1 MKRSHI
7 ILQDFAAEEKFKSR
21 QAVIPER
28 HIPKN
33 REEQARLLKRLY
45 GSAINAA
52 ISNRGLSLVEDEYK
66 ASGTYL
72 EMTIDKAIP
81 MDSLDSKRGARL
93 MNLKT
98 CANERFLTATL
109 FLQDEKREWLN
120 RKIDQYSNPELDSDK
135 TGKPANAMLIN
146 QIEDIA
152 ASSISDL
159 FTQQEDRTVF
169 NNMPNTAAETYEVW
183 IRKNDD
189 DFNVEGIRSK
199 LNAINIEYC
208 QQCLVF
214 TEVVVMLVKTTKE
227 NLKKLIFVLDNLSE
241 LRIFKSASTLLS
253 VNYNKERDWVELIGR
268 SIEKTDS
275 PTSRIGILDSG
286 VNNSH
291 PLLQP
296 FLPTE
301 RCHNATT
308 AGIRDKRNHGSLMA
322 GLALFG
328 DILEIIHAPGNV
340 QINADLSSVKILPG
354 KDEESNLPGFYGVI
368 TEDAISTARNDNAII
383 QCMAV
388 TAEGETHGEPSAWSS
403 AIDKTLFN
411 QGEADSLL
419 FVSAGNVEET
429 GGMDYPDFNIHE
441 EVKDPAQSWNAITV
455 GAYTEKAIISD
466 PDYQDVQPIAPMKG
480 ISPYS
485 TTSMM
490 WSNGLVKPEILMEGG
505 NAIDDNGRLSSAPD
519 DLNLVSTSGSS
530 IHYFA
535 AMYATSAATALA
547 ARLAAKIKNQNPT
560 LSSLS
565 IRALM
570 VHSAEWTEEM
580 IRQNTDT
587 NGKLNIHTLL
597 HTCGYGVPVPYKA
610 IASEDCY
617 ATFIAEETM
626 TPLVEGNEGKYKLN
640 SMHFFELPWPKEI
653 LESMGEEEVTLRIT
667 LSYYIQPAPGAKT
680 KHNKYKYP
688 SLRLRFD
695 VNNATENKAEF
706 IQRVSN
712 IVSDGVEK
720 TDNNTTRWGIGIKE
734 RNNGSIMSDYIT
746 DSAVNIA
753 MCNMIAVYPATGWW
767 NSRKYTED
775 KSIKYSLVVSLETKD
790 TEIYNT
796 IQQKIEIPV

>member
-7 ILQDFAAEEKFKSR
+7 ILQDFADEKEFKSR
-21 QAVIPER
+21 QPVISEK
-28 HIPKN
+28 HISKN
-33 REEQARLLKRLY
+33 REKQARLLKRLY
-45 GSAINAA
+45 DLAIETA

-66 ASGTYL
+66 ATGTYL
-72 EMTIDKAIP
+72 EMTINKAIP
-81 MDSLDSKRGARL
+81 MDSLDSKRGAKL

-98 CANERFLTATL
+98 CTNERFLTATL
-109 FLQDEKREWLN
+109 FLQDDKREWLN
-120 RKIDQYSNPELDSDK
+120 RKIERYSNPKLDSNK
-135 TGKPANAMLIN
+135 NGKPANAKLIDR
-146 QIEDIA
+146 IENIA

-169 NNMPNTAAETYEVW
+169 NNLPNTAVETYEVW
-183 IRKNDD
+183 VRKND
-189 DFNVEGIRSK
+189 DFNVEKIWSK
-199 LNAINIEYC
+199 LKAINIEYC
-208 QQCLVF
+208 QQYLVF
-214 TEVVVMLVKTTKE
+214 TEVVVMLVKTTKK

-241 LRIFKSASTLLS
+241 LRIFKSASDLLS
-253 VNYNKERDWVELIGR
+253 VNYNEERNWVELIGR

-275 PTSRIGILDSG
+275 PTARIGILDSG

-296 FLPTE
+296 FLPAE
-301 RCHNATT
+301 RCHNATR

-328 DILEIIHAPGNV
+328 DLSEIIHASGNV
-340 QINADLSSVKILPG
+340 QINTDLSSVKILPG
-354 KDEESNLPGFYGVI
+354 KDEESNLPEFYGAI

-383 QCMAV
+383 QCMAI

-403 AIDKTLFN
+403 AMDETLFN

-429 GGMDYPDFNIHE
+429 GGMNYPDFNIHS

-466 PDYQDVQPIAPMKG
+466 PNYQEVQPIAPIKG

-519 DLNLVSTSGSS
+519 DLNLVSTSGNS
-530 IHYFA
+530 IHNFD

-570 VHSAEWTEEM
+570 IHSAEWTEEM
-580 IRQNTDT
+580 IRQNTDIC
-587 NGKLNIHTLL
+587 GKLNIHSLL
-597 HTCGYGVPVPYKA
+597 HTCGYGVPVPHKA

-626 TPLVEGNEGKYKLN
+626 TPLVEGNRGKYKLN

-667 LSYYIQPAPGAKT
+667 LSYYIQPAPGVKT

-767 NSRKYTED
+767 NCRKYVGD

-796 IQQKIEIPV
+796 IQQKIEISV